1 MVKQVWTKEKDHG
14 LYTYKYCGK
23 RDIFKFKIRHQHI
36 LTMNAVMVLKLRTRY
51 R

>member
-1 MVKQVWTKEKDHG
+1 MA
-14 LYTYKYCGK
+14 YTLTNIGK

>member
-1 MVKQVWTKEKDHG
+1 MA
-14 LYTYKYCGK
+14 YTLTN
-23 RDIFKFKIRHQHI
+23 IVENVTFSKFKIRHQHI